1 MEISQ
6 KVAEEEER
14 YRKEMEKY
22 VCLVLGFKRNCIQD
36 IVSHVCM
43 YFRIEAEE
51 RKHNR
56 NWEEDWGSREKS
68 KSPSPVPS
76 PIPLSHPPPPSKPRS
91 SGRNIAFINYSMLT
105 TCVTMHGCGE

>member
-1 MEISQ
+1 
-6 KVAEEEER
+6 
-14 YRKEMEKY
+14 
-22 VCLVLGFKRNCIQD
+22 
-36 IVSHVCM
+36 M

-76 PIPLSHPPPPSKPRS
+76 PSPPSRSPLPSKPRS
-91 SGRNIAFINYSMLT
+91 SGTIIALLHCSMPTPVLPCMSVESEFLLT
-105 TCVTMHGCGE
+105 FLFLADDDMFTA